1 VALVAAGLPLL
12 PELTGD
18 AKSYAERGFEFRRIG
33 PLEHDPAVKALA
45 EPAREQGVEWEAA
58 ALDRVV
64 DLTQGYPY
72 FLQEY
77 GREIWK
83 MGRGSRITLERVGLA
98 EPVVT
103 EYLDGSF
110 FLQRVGKLPNAE
122 RNYMVVM
129 ASLGDGPQ
137 STGAIANAFGET
149 QQALS
154 TLRDRLIKA
163 SLIYAPERGKVDFT
177 VPLCGDYI
185 RRHHPLGDEPR

>member
-1 VALVAAGLPLL
+1 MEALIIGLHRAKQKGLPVALVAAGLPLL

-33 PLEHDPAVKALA
+33 PLERDSAVKALS
-45 EPAREQGVEWEAA
+45 EPAREQGIEWEEA

-72 FLQEY
+72 LLQEY

-83 MGRGSRITLERVGLA
+83 MGGGPRITLERVSVA
-98 EPVVT
+98 EPVVM

-122 RNYMVVM
+122 RNYMVAL
-129 ASLGDGPQ
+129 ASLGDGPAADRCDCERPRRDP
-137 STGAIANAFGET
+137 TGSIHAAGSPHQGE
-149 QQALS
+149 S
-154 TLRDRLIKA
+154 HLR
-163 SLIYAPERGKVDFT
+163 P
-177 VPLCGDYI
+177 
-185 RRHHPLGDEPR
+185 